1 MESGLAD
8 DETGAT
14 VWDAGI
20 CLGEALMKKQVRCG
34 ERVLEIGAGTG
45 YVGLIAAALGASVTF
60 TDQPQLLELLRK
72 NVERNALAGAG
83 VAELTW
89 GDEAALR
96 ALAGP
101 AGSRLLHSP
110 PRLSPPTAV
119 PQLLLLQ
126 DARHMNHRITL

>member
-1 MESGLAD
+1 MPRRVQPCCCALLLARWLD
-8 DETGAT
+8 DRPWVVDG
-14 VWDAGI
+14 
-20 CLGEALMKKQVRCG
+20 RS
-34 ERVLEIGAGTG
+34 VLEIGAGTG

-110 PRLSPPTAV
+110 PRLSSPPLPFRSCFCSKT
-119 PQLLLLQ
+119 
-126 DARHMNHRITL
+126 RGI

>member
-101 AGSRLLHSP
+101 AGSPCSTPLRACP
-110 PRLSPPTAV
+110 PPLPFRSCFCSKT
-119 PQLLLLQ
+119 
-126 DARHMNHRITL
+126 RGI